1 MKSPLDDRHAPSSSV
16 VDARPTARNS
26 RPRTKSPAK
35 SKKKEL
41 QRSLRHTNSIELLQ
55 RRKTSVPGAHTVV
68 DVGREGREG
77 RQFRVGN
84 VGNNGKI
91 YLRYDNVAVEAC
103 AASDTDSHRTTLPQ
117 ECLLTALRRL
127 VSRPIPRAPGQPQ
140 QPRHPKAVLPIIPSL
155 VPAPFDFD
163 SRTHSSAVTLDALWN
178 DVRAPRT
185 HHRPLLPPLSAPAQA
200 SQLGRNGDRL
210 ASDAIG
216 PSSHPRLGY
225 QRAQSFST
233 LNEKPAKTADLAA
246 FALTSTTTAGPTD
259 RAGRQRPKTADQARL
274 PILKVQIPNHRLGS
288 PRFSAQGTAFLHSSI
303 YTHSSANDELG
314 SSTFSQA
321 DLERFFPLSSAVSP
335 PSPSTVRQSSMSQD
349 RVSGTW
355 PQPHSRP
362 WWRPHLARASIV
374 PNIYD
379 DLTSPQTADDPAIVR
394 FSPVTGGI
402 MAATVPRLVAQ
413 ITSPSFLDYE
423 LLSDFFLTFRSFM
436 TPADLVAYLLARLE
450 WAVGRSDQVGKIVT
464 VRTFVALRHWILNY
478 FVDDFVPDYSL
489 RVSFCDT
496 LNLLCAALK
505 AKPDGVVKE
514 WKILSELKKCWRRTC
529 ALYWD
534 QFPTSSE
541 LADVDLLPGGQAGVR
556 GGRWTMMGSPG
567 RGPVNSVRPNID
579 AAFGRDDGGAGP
591 DTPADPA
598 TTSDRDRVRV
608 PTNGSRPVDRAKLDP
623 RYRTMSLSTDLS
635 APVVSCSIP
644 GIKRAAQAVIH
655 PHAGNH
661 NAPNLPAVTAAAAAA
676 VTRPHS
682 KPGAAKFSPPSP
694 RGRNEAHKRSGS
706 FSDALRD
713 RRAPLPQPKT
723 EAESPPLL
731 MAIPFSASLIRGH
744 CMTPPPPP
752 AVRALAPTTPVIEV
766 QFFPSASRS
775 EAERLFG
782 HEKSSSSTSSASTN
796 PYPPGMRKLFGS
808 VRRALQYKDGAD
820 AHGPGVGNGCRT
832 PRSPAHRMSPRD
844 KSPVRSDSS
853 RQGRAASLTTPRIDL
868 LAAIIADEHKQAV
881 NDKKGFEARAP
892 EQYVR
897 DVAGNELAFASS
909 QALLPE
915 TDFVRSGART
925 RDPMSFS
932 QGSKSIVIVDD
943 TRASRQHP
951 TPVPSPSRGFGPMT
965 NVSYAVVGAAP
976 APLTSVDNET
986 QQASTGRHASSGGA
1000 GDAFRPSGS
1009 ADVAS
1014 QSRDGVGQPASSR
1027 RPRRNGSSGVESQG
1041 RFPKRSYPNSLRTYP
1056 SIQSQLTFPTTD
1068 HSLDVLSATESRAYK
1083 TSEAPGHPP
1092 ARMLRRQ
1099 PGGDLRAANNL
1110 ADLRQP
1116 TRPRSAGSLT
1126 VRSVSMAG
1134 SVVPRAGSIVMAGGG
1149 ESEASGPGQVRRRFS
1164 LGALAE
1170 GGHGRR
1176 SLSLIATHSSQ
1187 PNLRPSFEIEVARL
1201 AQLPDNEEG
1210 GDIASTLLKLEGRFE
1225 RRPPGKMPSGGG
1237 VVSSTTASPGPAEK
1251 ATPRVRR
1258 QTQPTP
1264 NQVIVDPSLNQDLSS
1279 LGPQEASSIVEENQT
1294 VETHGTDGEAPKDPY
1309 VHAIFAASIVDSD
1322 YSYSS
1327 TPILERGLSN
1337 KSVGG
1342 RQTRGTRSTSSVPP
1356 PLVARSQVR
1365 RVPVPKVELLSAG
1378 KIDKTNALP
1387 VTHPPSES
1395 TSRHSAAQASFLFD
1409 DDEPTTDSFLLDDDQ
1424 ELSDLSSEL
1433 SDDVDRQD
1441 GDVKYPTPL
1450 FPRVTSGTVISEIG
1464 VPFHPLRH
1472 PPSPPP
1478 SADPATP
1485 TAAIFKQG
1493 HMYRRS
1499 PSPGP
1504 SLVEQAERRE
1514 VPSPQKPVPMGREK
1528 SASTPEVSTVL
1539 GIGPKHLPFILEYES
1554 QLLAEQFTLL
1564 EKDALNGIDWKEL
1577 VELRTT
1583 QASLD
1588 TRNWYRFVKSEAH
1601 GGVDLVIAR
1610 FNVMVKWALSEI
1622 ILTEDMDERAR
1633 IISKYIHI
1641 AAHARRL
1648 RNFATMYQLM
1658 TAMLSTDCSR
1668 LKHTWLLVPDQDVDT
1683 FKELEGLVQP
1693 VRNFHK
1699 LRVEMEMAS
1708 IEDGCIPF
1716 LGEPRHF
1723 SSAVNPASGAV
1734 QKLTQTSRQ
1743 ASTRTI
1749 SCSTANVRP

>member
-1 MKSPLDDRHAPSSSV
+1 MKSPLDDRHPPSSSV
-16 VDARPTARNS
+16 VDARPTARTS

-55 RRKTSVPGAHTVV
+55 RRKTSGPGAQTVVDVV

-91 YLRYDNVAVEAC
+91 YLRYDNVSVEAC
-103 AASDTDSHRTTLPQ
+103 VASDVDSRPTTLPQ

-185 HHRPLLPPLSAPAQA
+185 HHHPLLPPLSAPAQA

-210 ASDAIG
+210 ASEAIG
-216 PSSHPRLGY
+216 LSSHPRLGY

-246 FALTSTTTAGPTD
+246 FALTSTTTTAPTD

-303 YTHSSANDELG
+303 YTHSSTNDDLG
-314 SSTFSQA
+314 SSAFSQA
-321 DLERFFPLSSAVSP
+321 DLERFFPLSSAMSP

-355 PQPHSRP
+355 PQHHSRP
-362 WWRPHLARASIV
+362 WWRHHLARASIV

-394 FSPVTGGI
+394 FSPVTGVI

-489 RVSFCDT
+489 RVLFCDT
-496 LNLLCAALK
+496 LNLLCTALK
-505 AKPDGVVKE
+505 TKPDGSVKE
-514 WKILSELKKCWRRTC
+514 WKILGELKKCWRRTC

-556 GGRWTMMGSPG
+556 GGRWTMMGSLG

-579 AAFGRDDGGAGP
+579 AVVGRDDGGTSP
-591 DTPADPA
+591 ETPADPA
-598 TTSDRDRVRV
+598 TAPDRDRDGVRV
-608 PTNGSRPVDRAKLDP
+608 PANGSRPVDRARLDP

-661 NAPNLPAVTAAAAAA
+661 NAPNLSAVTAAAAATTV
-676 VTRPHS
+676 VTRPHP
-682 KPGAAKFSPPSP
+682 KPGAAKFSPSSP
-694 RGRNEAHKRSGS
+694 RGPNHAHKRSGS

-744 CMTPPPPP
+744 CLTPPPPP

-775 EAERLFG
+775 EAERLSG

-808 VRRALQYKDGAD
+808 VRRALHYKDGAD
-820 AHGPGVGNGCRT
+820 ARGPGGGNDCRT
-832 PRSPAHRMSPRD
+832 PRSAAHRMSPRD

-853 RQGRAASLTTPRIDL
+853 RQGRTASPTTPRIDL

-925 RDPMSFS
+925 RDPMSFT

-943 TRASRQHP
+943 TRASRQQS
-951 TPVPSPSRGFGPMT
+951 TPVPSPSRAVGPV
-965 NVSYAVVGAAP
+965 NDASYAVVGTAP
-976 APLTSVDNET
+976 APLTSVNSET
-986 QQASTGRHASSGGA
+986 RQASTGRHASSGRV

-1009 ADVAS
+1009 ADIAS
-1014 QSRDGVGQPASSR
+1014 LSCDGVGQPASSR

-1068 HSLDVLSATESRAYK
+1068 QSLDVLSATESQAY
-1083 TSEAPGHPP
+1083 TASEAPSHSP

-1099 PGGDLRAANNL
+1099 PGGDLRAANNV

-1126 VRSVSMAG
+1126 IRSVSMAG
-1134 SVVPRAGSIVMAGGG
+1134 SVVPRTGSIITAGGG
-1149 ESEASGPGQVRRRFS
+1149 GGGEGEAGGPGQVRRRFS

-1176 SLSLIATHSSQ
+1176 SLSLVATHSSQ

-1201 AQLPDNEEG
+1201 AQLPDNEED
-1210 GDIASTLLKLEGRFE
+1210 GDIESTLLKLEGRFE
-1225 RRPPGKMPSGGG
+1225 RRPLGKMPSAGA
-1237 VVSSTTASPGPAEK
+1237 VARSITASSGPAEK
-1251 ATPRVRR
+1251 ATPRVHR
-1258 QTQPTP
+1258 QTQPP
-1264 NQVIVDPSLNQDLSS
+1264 PSQAIVDPSLSQDLSS
-1279 LGPQEASSIVEENQT
+1279 LGPQETSSTVQENQT
-1294 VETHGTDGEAPKDPY
+1294 VKMHGADGEVPKDPY

-1342 RQTRGTRSTSSVPP
+1342 RQTRGTRSTLSAPP
-1356 PLVARSQVR
+1356 PLVARPQVR
-1365 RVPVPKVELLSAG
+1365 RAPDPKVELLPTG
-1378 KIDKTNALP
+1378 QFDKTTTLQA
-1387 VTHPPSES
+1387 THAPSES

-1433 SDDVDRQD
+1433 SDELDRQN
-1441 GDVKYPTPL
+1441 GDVEYSTPL

-1485 TAAIFKQG
+1485 TAAIFKQSQM
-1493 HMYRRS
+1493 HRSS

-1504 SLVEQAERRE
+1504 SPVEQVERRE
-1514 VPSPQKPVPMGREK
+1514 VPAPQKPVPMGGEK

-1588 TRNWYRFVKSEAH
+1588 ARNWYRFIKSDAH
-1601 GGVDLVIAR
+1601 RGVDLVIAR
-1610 FNVMVKWALSEI
+1610 FNVMVKWVLSEI

-1699 LRVEMEMAS
+1699 LRVEMEMAGV
-1708 IEDGCIPF
+1708 EEGCIPF
-1716 LGEPRHF
+1716 LGEPRDF
-1723 SSAVNPASGAV
+1723 PF
-1734 QKLTQTSRQ
+1734 
-1743 ASTRTI
+1743 
-1749 SCSTANVRP
+1749 RPFRRRNCTKTDPKI